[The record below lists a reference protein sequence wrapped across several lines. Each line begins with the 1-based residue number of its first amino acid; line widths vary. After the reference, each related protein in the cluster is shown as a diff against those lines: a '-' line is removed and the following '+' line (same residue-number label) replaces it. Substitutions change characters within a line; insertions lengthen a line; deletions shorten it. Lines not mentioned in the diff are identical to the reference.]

1 MTLCASVVQA
11 QVSPSGLP
19 VTGSPAAV
27 GYAGGGAAAAGD
39 PARASEFTALLGL
52 ETGSALFGTISLGAE
67 GIDTR
72 SYSIGAATSISSSL
86 QLGILSRWREVEN
99 LIEDPAVAGSG
110 LRVGDWELH
119 LGLAQS
125 LAGKRFVLAGSAAYT
140 KSTILGT
147 SGALASLGASV
158 LLVPASRFRLLLA
171 ADGLGPATRYADAG
185 GTIRHAAQLRRWR
198 GSAAV
203 RLLRLASVEQLL
215 YLDYERTTDAAK
227 SEMLAVATDASIGN
241 LLVLRAGLALRRD
254 IDAGTG
260 WGRSLGAGFQVHVS
274 SVVLDY
280 GYAAS
285 LPRDDLAP
293 RHHFGVSWLR
303 P

>member
-1 MTLCASVVQA
+1 MTICASAVQA

-19 VTGSPAAV
+19 VTGSPAAI

-39 PARASEFTALLGL
+39 PARASEFTALLAL

-72 SYSIGAATSISSSL
+72 SYSIGAATSLSSSL
-86 QLGILSRWREVEN
+86 QLGLLSRWREVEN
-99 LIEDPAVAGSG
+99 LIEDPAVAESG

-125 LAGKRFVLAGSAAYT
+125 LAGKRLVLGGSAAYT

-147 SGALASLGASV
+147 SGASVSLGASALV
-158 LLVPASRFRLLLA
+158 VPASRLRLLLA
-171 ADGLGPATRYADAG
+171 VDGLGPTTRYTDAAG
-185 GTIRHAAQLRRWR
+185 AIRHTAQLRCWR
-198 GSAAV
+198 ASSAV
-203 RLLRLASVEQLL
+203 GLLRLASVEQSL
-215 YLDYERTTDAAK
+215 YLDYERTTRPVQ
-227 SEMLAVATDASIGN
+227 SEVVAVATDASIGN
-241 LLVLRAGLALRRD
+241 LLVLRVGLAWRRD
-254 IDAGTG
+254 IDAGSG

-285 LPRDDLAP
+285 LPKDDLAP

>member
-1 MTLCASVVQA
+1 MTICASVLQA

-19 VTGSPAAV
+19 VTGSPAAI

-39 PARASEFTALLGL
+39 PARASEFTALLAL
-52 ETGSALFGTISLGAE
+52 QTRSSLFGTISLGAE

-72 SYSIGAATSISSSL
+72 SYSIGAATGLSSSL
-86 QLGILSRWREVEN
+86 KLGLLSRWREVEN
-99 LIEDPAVAGSG
+99 LIEDPAVAESG

-125 LAGKRFVLAGSAAYT
+125 LAGKRLVLAGSAAYT
-140 KSTILGT
+140 RSTILGT
-147 SGALASLGASV
+147 SGALASLGASA
-158 LLVPASRFRLLLA
+158 LMVPASRLRLLLA
-171 ADGLGPATRYADAG
+171 VDGLGPATRYTDAAG
-185 GTIRHAAQLRRWR
+185 AIRHTAQLRRWR

-203 RLLRLASVEQLL
+203 RLLRLALVEQRL
-215 YLDYERTTDAAK
+215 YVDYERTTLAAR
-227 SEMLAVATDASIGN
+227 SEMLAVAMDAGIGS
-241 LLVLRAGLALRRD
+241 LLVLRAGLAWRRD
-254 IDAGTG
+254 IDAGSG

-274 SVVLDY
+274 SLVFDY

-293 RHHFGVSWLR
+293 RHHFGISWLR